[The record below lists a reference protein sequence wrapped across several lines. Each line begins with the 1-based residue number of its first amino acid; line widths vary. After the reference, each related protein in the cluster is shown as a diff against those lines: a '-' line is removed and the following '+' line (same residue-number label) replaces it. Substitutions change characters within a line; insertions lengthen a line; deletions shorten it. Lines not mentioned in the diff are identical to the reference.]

1 MKNHSIYIVIKSNIC
16 CGNLIKTSDY
26 QIMIILKIPKKSIK
40 AKFINQFVI
49 NFTIKTGVP
58 IGTARLL

>member
-40 AKFINQFVI
+40 AKFITQFV
-49 NFTIKTGVP
+49 
-58 IGTARLL
+58 